1 LHVAVKSRKEEI
13 KFDPEVLERVERF
26 AAKKEAAGEHWVIA
40 LSADEDW
47 SNRSQSEQTD
57 ADRAT

>member
-1 LHVAVKSRKEEI
+1 VKARKEEI
-13 KFDPEVLERVERF
+13 EFDPEVLLERVEI